1 MGNSWGHAV
10 RRLTDREIALLR
22 SWDERR
28 TYTSRY
34 RNAGC
39 RTGKCD
45 NDATHVVSY
54 RYITGRG
61 FRVSSPERN
70 VCDEHAAKFRAKHG
84 LSEPTSG

>member
-1 MGNSWGHAV
+1 MSSSWGHKI

-28 TYTSRY
+28 TDISRD

-45 NDATHVVSY
+45 NDATHAVSY
-54 RYITGRG
+54 KYITGRG
-61 FRVSSPERN
+61 FRVSSPEQN

-84 LSEPTSG
+84 LPE

>member
-1 MGNSWGHAV
+1 VASSWGHTV

-28 TYTSRY
+28 TDTSGY

-39 RTGKCD
+39 RTGNCD
-45 NDATHVVSY
+45 NDATYAVSY

-61 FRVSSPERN
+61 LRVSSPEQN
-70 VCDEHAAKFRAKHG
+70 VCDEHAAKFRAKHD
-84 LSEPTSG
+84 LPE